1 VKTVRVK
8 ANSESSEQQAVI
20 TYCAFQSW
28 RLPDVDKI
36 FHIPNGG
43 RRTMTEAKRFKAEG
57 VKAGVPDLFLPVAR
71 GGYHGLFIEMKRPDH
86 KNKPSK
92 AQNEW
97 QQFLTKQ
104 GYLSV
109 VCYGYEEAI
118 QTIQRYYGVAD
129 EDMTL

>member
-1 VKTVRVK
+1 
-8 ANSESSEQQAVI
+8 
-20 TYCAFQSW
+20 
-28 RLPDVDKI
+28 
-36 FHIPNGG
+36 
-43 RRTMTEAKRFKAEG
+43 MTEAKRFKAEG
-57 VKAGVPDLFLPVAR
+57 VRAGVPDLFLPVAR